1 MIPKSIAR
9 QVLLVGPD
17 YRGHRGG
24 IGALLD
30 VHKDLYEEFNFI
42 PSHRPYGSSITKL
55 LFFLWQY
62 CRLFWVLLTNRRIKL
77 VHIHSSKDGS
87 FYRKF
92 LIGCMVKLVFR
103 KKTINHIHSGNYKRF
118 YDNSNPVSKKMIRF
132 FLKMNDVTIAVSES
146 WKNYFETFFRLK
158 NVYKINNTV
167 VAHGAGDMNTNNSKK
182 DLICFLYLGLIHPNK
197 GIFDLLKVLGD
208 HKPELASRIKL
219 YIGGNGQ
226 TAQLSEIIERAGLGD
241 MVEFKGWVT
250 GPEKEKLL
258 ESSDVFVLPSY
269 YEGSPVALL
278 EAMSYG
284 KPVISTI
291 VGGIPEVVQSGF
303 NGWLS
308 CPGDH
313 TGLLNALLYYVNDP
327 ENIKMHGAR
336 SLQMASD
343 YYPQAIEPRLE
354 SVYSSLL

>member
-24 IGALLD
+24 IGALLS
-30 VHKDLYEEFNFI
+30 VHKELYEEFNFI
-42 PSHRPYGSSITKL
+42 PSHRPYGSRMAKL
-55 LFFLWQY
+55 LFFVWQY
-62 CRLFWVLLTNRRIKL
+62 ARLFFFLLFNRQIKL

-118 YDNSNPVSKKMIRF
+118 YDNSNPINKKMIRF
-132 FLKMNDVTIAVSES
+132 FLKMHDVTITVSEC
-146 WKNYFETFFRLK
+146 WRDYFQSAFQLK
-158 NVYKINNTV
+158 NVHKINNTV
-167 VAHGAGDMNTNNSKK
+167 AAHGMSHFYKTYAKK
-182 DLICFLYLGLIHPNK
+182 ELICFLYLGLIHPNK
-197 GIFDLLKVLGD
+197 GIFDLLQVLGD

-226 TAQLSEIIERAGLGD
+226 TTQLSEIIQKAGLGD

-250 GPEKEKLL
+250 GPEKDKLL
-258 ESSDVFVLPSY
+258 QSSDVFVLPSY

-291 VGGIPEVVQSGF
+291 VGGIPEVVHSGF

-336 SLQMASD
+336 SLLMARD
-343 YYPQAIEPRLE
+343 YYPQAIEPRLK